1 MVKED
6 VVYTQN
12 GILASY
18 KKDILPFVTM
28 WVDLEDLMLSEVSQ
42 MEIDKYC
49 MISLIDGIWNTN
61 KQTKT
66 KQMNKLNP
74 QILFVQ
80 RTEQWLWEG
89 KAGGET
95 GKRDQPYADRQKLN
109 FWLEAT
115 CRVYRNRNIMLY
127 TGNLY
132 SFINQ
137 RHLNKNK

>member
-1 MVKED
+1 
-6 VVYTQN
+6 
-12 GILASY
+12 
-18 KKDILPFVTM
+18 
-28 WVDLEDLMLSEVSQ
+28 

-95 GKRDQPYADRQKLN
+95 GKRDQPYADRQ
-109 FWLEAT
+109 E
-115 CRVYRNRNIMLY
+115 
-127 TGNLY
+127 
-132 SFINQ
+132 S
-137 RHLNKNK
+137 